1 MRTIVHMAIGLAAL
15 VAVAPA
21 CLAQDSAVLDRCK
34 SAGTGIGAE
43 ERQTHDKLSGGLRLE
58 APEHGGVFVAA
69 PIGKVWVDPE
79 LVDGQPTYVRR
90 TKVRESMTIVEVSAT
105 PFLDEPPGSGGSIGN
120 PAELPA
126 SW

>member
-34 SAGTGIGAE
+34 SAGTASEAE
-43 ERQTHDKLSGGLRLE
+43 EPRAHQEPGSKSGISL
-58 APEHGGVFVAA
+58 AV
-69 PIGKVWVDPE
+69 PIGRVCIDPE
-79 LVDGQPTYVRR
+79 LVDGQPSYVRR
-90 TKVRESMTIVEVSAT
+90 TTGKEGMAIVEVSTT
-105 PFLDEPPGSGGSIGN
+105 PFVPVMAGEVAQYIPRPDQ
-120 PAELPA
+120 PA